1 LARAKGAPVA
11 ERSELIVEYYRQLL
25 SKPAVVP
32 STRWG
37 ITAIGP
43 TWRVGEDGRWV
54 LPERTLGWG
63 VLEWCGTWLQHADG
77 TPWRFTGEQAR
88 FVLWWYALDDEGRFL
103 YRDAVLQRMKG
114 WGKDPLAAALM
125 MAEMLGPVRF
135 GGWDADGNPV
145 GVEVGDAWVQTAAV
159 SLDQTKNTMRLLPS
173 LVTREC
179 RFAYRVQIGKE
190 TAYALDDSRFLQA
203 VTRSPASLEGARAT
217 FVVLNE
223 THLWQSHN
231 DGHDMAAVIARNA
244 AKVVGGGARTLRI
257 TNAYTPG
264 EDSVA
269 ERDREAWEAVQAGR
283 AVDVGLLYDSLE
295 APPLAPLTAD
305 AAAEVCAAVRGDSY
319 WLDTERLI
327 AEVLDVRNPPSQSR
341 RWWYNQVVA
350 AEDSWVSRQQWDACA
365 VLDANPP
372 AEGDTITLGFDGSKT
387 DDWTALV
394 GCRVEDGLLFTLG
407 LWNPE
412 DYGGE
417 VPREEIDGAVEQAF
431 ERYDVVGFFA
441 DVHPWESYVDR
452 WTESHG
458 SDLVV
463 KVNERAPIA
472 WDMRGRKRETVDAV
486 ERLYSAIVDR
496 EVRHLGEPLA
506 SSHVYNARRKVTG
519 FGTTIQKDHRE
530 SARKIDWV
538 MAAVLAWAARR
549 AYVAMPERLRR
560 RRHRRARGKVV
571 FV

>member
-1 LARAKGAPVA
+1 LARAKTAVVDEPTDVIRG
-11 ERSELIVEYYRQLL
+11 YYRRLL
-25 SKPAVVP
+25 AEPARLP
-32 STRWG
+32 TTRWG

-43 TWRVGEDGRWV
+43 TWRIGEDGRWV
-54 LPERTLGWG
+54 LPERTLGWD
-63 VLEWCGTWLQHADG
+63 VLEWCGVWLQHPDG
-77 TPWRFTGEQAR
+77 SPWRFTGEQAR
-88 FVLWWYALDDEGRFL
+88 FILWWYAIDETGRFL
-103 YRDAVLQRMKG
+103 FRDAVLQRMKG

-125 MAEMLGPVRF
+125 MAELVGPVRF
-135 GGWDADGNPV
+135 GGWRDDGEPV
-145 GVEVGDAWVQTAAV
+145 AVDVGDAWVQTAAV

-173 LVTREC
+173 LVSRDA
-179 RFAYRVQIGKE
+179 RYFYRIQIGKE
-190 TAYALDDSRFLQA
+190 TVYALDDSRFLQA

-223 THLWQSHN
+223 THLWQSNN
-231 DGHDMAAVIARNA
+231 DGHEMAAVIARNA

-269 ERDREAWEAVQAGR
+269 ERDREAWEAVQSGR

-305 AAAEVCAAVRGDSY
+305 AAAEVCMAVRGDSW
-319 WLDTERLI
+319 WLDAERLV

-341 RWWYNQVVA
+341 RWWYNQIVA

-365 VLDANPP
+365 APDAPP
-372 AEGDTITLGFDGSKT
+372 VEDGQTITMGFDGGRT

-394 GCRVEDGLLFTLG
+394 GCRVDDGLLFTIG

-412 DYGGE
+412 KYGGE
-417 VPREEIDGAVEQAF
+417 IPRDEIDGTIQLAM

-452 WTESHG
+452 WTEQYGHSM
-458 SDLVV
+458 VA
-463 KVNERAPIA
+463 KVSERSPIG
-472 WDMRGRKRETVDAV
+472 WDMRARKKETVEAV
-486 ERLYSAIVDR
+486 ERMEAAIVDR
-496 EVRHLGEPLA
+496 EVKHTADPVA
-506 SSHVYNARRKVTG
+506 SSHVYNARRRVTG
-519 FGTTIQKDHRE
+519 FGVTIQKDHRE
-530 SARKIDWV
+530 SARKIDWA

-549 AYVAMPERLRR
+549 AYLAMPERVRR